1 MTERV
6 YRDGAG
12 AAVEL
17 GAELGGGG
25 EGSVYTI
32 RGRPELCAKIYR
44 PEKAAARAGKVQAML
59 ARRPPWLLRRA
70 LAWPVTTLHAD
81 GLFAG
86 YVMPTQRG
94 TIDLFRLI
102 VPDERMQIAGWLTQR
117 DLCEIAA
124 RLARL
129 VAGVHRAGHC
139 IGDLKPQNILI
150 NTNSGRVALI
160 DTDSFQI
167 CDPGRAAVERS
178 LVFTP
183 EYTAPELLGRD
194 PAGVDRT
201 PASDAFALAV
211 LVHQLLLGGA
221 HPFEGE
227 LVSSRGGASVE
238 RIPGRIRRGMCP
250 RVPGV
255 AGIRPASGALPFE
268 LLPVELRE
276 LFVRCFGAGQARP
289 AERPGAAEW
298 ARALRRACEAMVRCP
313 RSHVH
318 RYAAGL
324 ERCPWCE
331 RRARTGI
338 DMFVAGQGWQRA
350 IVARSAAGD
359 PPEAVRLEW
368 LRRHVHGRRV
378 AGTVTPAER
387 AWLEKAGAALG
398 FGRERVAR
406 ILAETSPGA
415 WWGLVTRYRVALAA
429 VPLVVVGIYAGW
441 TPGAAREASPA
452 VVQQE
457 RLPAVLGQG
466 QWGTI
471 GNTRGGGVFLR
482 TAPSRTSDKQR
493 LQIGTTV
500 RLTGRTQ
507 AADGLEWTE
516 VEMPGQRGWVATRY
530 LLVLDGEPVH
540 AAGATR

>member
-12 AAVEL
+12 ATVEL

-25 EGSVYTI
+25 EGSVYRI

-44 PEKAAARAGKVQAML
+44 PEKAAARAGKIQAML

-94 TIDLFRLI
+94 TVDLFRLI

-117 DLCEIAA
+117 DLCEVAA
-124 RLARL
+124 RLASL

-150 NTNSGRVALI
+150 NVNSGRVALI

-167 CDPGRAAVERS
+167 CDPRRAAIERS

-194 PAGVDRT
+194 PASVVRT

-255 AGIRPASGALPFE
+255 AGIRPAPGALPFE
-268 LLPVELRE
+268 LLPAELRE

-289 AERPGAAEW
+289 AERPGAAAW
-298 ARALRRACEAMVRCP
+298 ARALRRACGAMVRCP
-313 RSHVH
+313 ESHVH

-324 ERCPWCE
+324 DRCPWCA

-338 DMFVAGQGWQRA
+338 DLFVAGQRWQRE
-350 IVARSAAGD
+350 IVARSERGD
-359 PPEAVRLEW
+359 PSEAVRLGW
-368 LRRHVHGRRV
+368 LRRHVLGRRV
-378 AGTVTPAER
+378 AGAVTAAER

-415 WWGLVTRYRVALAA
+415 WWWPTRRRVALAA
-429 VPLVVVGIYAGW
+429 APLVVGGMYAGW
-441 TPGAAREASPA
+441 TLGAAREAGPVA
-452 VVQQE
+452 VQE
-457 RLPAVLGQG
+457 RLPAVLGQA

-482 TAPSRTSDKQR
+482 TAPSRTSEKQR
-493 LQIGTTV
+493 LQTGTKL

-507 AADGLEWTE
+507 AADGLDWSE
-516 VEMPGQRGWVATRY
+516 VEMPGLQGWVATRY
-530 LLVLDGEPVH
+530 LLVHDGEPVH